1 MGSSPLV
8 CEVEYLECD
17 RHSTDAAT
25 DLEWIDPVIDEVA
38 EQLRPC
44 TLLFVRCVP
53 DSRLARSVV
62 TARTSGGVGAGGH
75 RVTCGALVPVGA
87 FERSPRCGGDRVGK
101 LHT

>member
-8 CEVEYLECD
+8 CEIEYLERD

-25 DLEWIDPVIDEVA
+25 DLEWIDPPIDEVA
-38 EQLRPC
+38 KQLRPR

-62 TARTSGGVGAGGH
+62 TARPPGGVGAGRNG
-75 RVTCGALVPVGA
+75 VTCGALMPVGA
-87 FERSPRCGGDRVGK
+87 LERSPLCGGDRVGK
-101 LHT
+101 LH